1 MARCLTDYKEFGFYP
16 RGEEVGVAEVDM
28 PCRPC
33 SLHGTDV
40 CKKDY
45 QCMKMISVDDV
56 FDKVKEVS
64 QYANQR
70 TRSSISSYK

>member
-1 MARCLTDYKEFGFYP
+1 VAIFGPTVKEFGFSP
-16 RGEEVGVAEVDM
+16 RGEEIRIIEVDV

-33 SLHGTDV
+33 SLHGTNV

-45 QCMKMISVDDV
+45 QCMKMISVDNV
-56 FDKVKEVS
+56 FKKVKEVS

-70 TRSSISSYK
+70 THSSISSYK